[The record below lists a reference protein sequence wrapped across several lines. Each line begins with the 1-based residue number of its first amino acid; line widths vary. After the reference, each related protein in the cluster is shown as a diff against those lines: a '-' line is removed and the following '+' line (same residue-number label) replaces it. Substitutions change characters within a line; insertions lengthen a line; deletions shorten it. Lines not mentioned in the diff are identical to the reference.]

1 MKHKMLKFSQ
11 IKTLCVEVSITGG
24 SNKLIGL
31 ATDDEAGKIQD
42 LQSWA

>member
-1 MKHKMLKFSQ
+1 MKHKMLKCSQ
-11 IKTLCVEVSITGG
+11 IKTLCIEVSITGE

-31 ATDDEAGKIQD
+31 ATEDEVGRIQD